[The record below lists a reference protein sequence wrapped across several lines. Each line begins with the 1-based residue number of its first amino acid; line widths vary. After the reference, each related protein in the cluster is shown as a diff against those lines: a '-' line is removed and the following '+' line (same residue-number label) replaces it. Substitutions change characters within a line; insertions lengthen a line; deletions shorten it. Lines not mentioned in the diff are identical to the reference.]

1 MEFCEKCGG
10 IIKVEEGKAACVS
23 CGRKLAK
30 KPKIEA
36 SEKAGERESIA
47 VIKEEASNVHPTIEI
62 ECPKC
67 KNKKAHF
74 WTMQTRSSDE
84 SETKFYR
91 CTKCDYTW
99 RKYR

>member
-10 IIKVEEGKAACVS
+10 MIILQDNKAVCAG
-23 CGRKLAK
+23 CGHKAK
-30 KPKIEA
+30 KMPKVEA
-36 SEKAGERESIA
+36 SEKIKAKESVA
-47 VIKEEASNVHPTIEI
+47 VIKEGSDNILPVIEI

-67 KNKKAHF
+67 SNKKAYF
-74 WTMQTRSSDE
+74 WTTQTRSADE

-91 CTKCDYTW
+91 CTKCNHAW

>member
-1 MEFCEKCGG
+1 MEFCEKCKGV
-10 IIKVEEGKAACVS
+10 ILVQDNKAVCMS
-23 CGRKLAK
+23 CGHKLKK

-36 SEKAGERESIA
+36 SEKVQNKEFVE
-47 VIKEEASNVHPTIEI
+47 VIKEGADNTYPIIDI

-67 KNKKAHF
+67 KNKKAYF

-84 SETKFYR
+84 SETKFYK
-91 CTKCDYTW
+91 CTKCSNTW

>member
-10 IIKVEEGKAACVS
+10 IIKVEDNRAVCAS
-23 CGRKLAK
+23 CGRKLNK
-30 KPKIEA
+30 KPKIEI
-36 SEKAGERESIA
+36 SEKADHRETIE
-47 VIKEEASNVHPTIEI
+47 VIKEEASNVHPTVEI

-67 KNKKAHF
+67 KNQKAYF
-74 WTMQTRSSDE
+74 WTLQTRSGDE

-91 CTKCDYTW
+91 CTKCKHTW